1 MTHMRRELLMEAT
14 KPMQGFRGKP
24 LHAFAPR
31 PLQGFPH
38 NPTHGFAH
46 SSFTTY
52 PRSAPIQPTEYICIF
67 APKKAILAPQGAC
80 RTNSN

>member
-1 MTHMRRELLMEAT
+1 MTHMRREPLKGGHQTHA
-14 KPMQGFRGKP
+14 RVSGKP

-46 SSFTTY
+46 SSFRTY
-52 PRSAPIQPTEYICIF
+52 PSSAPIQPTEYICIF
-67 APKKAILAPQGAC
+67 APKKAISAPQGAC